1 MRERYTYEISVNDDD
16 RWKQEILADDTFHR
30 EPRAIARSLLEGWVI
45 DNPGRAGGERIIVRD
60 LTEPGAADANGEVSA
75 SVRVR
80 VFRGALREH
89 EPEPVAIGYLGH
101 DEHDLAA
108 YEVENPLRELRS
120 KGRELLSGER
130 AQRAKAAARR
140 AARDPRVGYGS
151 AAVLAVLAGW
161 AITRKVRGRR
171 RLS

>member
-1 MRERYTYEISVNDDD
+1 MKQRYTYEIAVNEDD
-16 RWKQEILADDTFHR
+16 RWKREVLADDTFHR

-60 LTEPGAADANGEVSA
+60 LTEPDSEEVDGEVDA
-75 SVRVR
+75 RVRVR

-101 DEHDLAA
+101 DAHDLAA
-108 YEVENPLRELRS
+108 YEVPNPLRELRA
-120 KGRELLSGER
+120 KGRALLASER
-130 AQRAKAAARR
+130 AQRARAAARK

-161 AITRKVRGRR
+161 ALTRRFRGRR
-171 RLS
+171 HLS